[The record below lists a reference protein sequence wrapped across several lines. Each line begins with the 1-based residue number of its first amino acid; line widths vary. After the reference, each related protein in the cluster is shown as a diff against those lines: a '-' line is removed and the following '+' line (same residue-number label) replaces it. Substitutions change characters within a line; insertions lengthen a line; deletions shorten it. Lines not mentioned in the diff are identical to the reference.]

1 MKILKPAPSE
11 SECLSSNNTSIN
23 DNSTGCICYLL
34 LHTHVC
40 VGTCLCAALAAIA
53 STDSNILPP
62 VMRLANAPEI
72 GEAIQILTTDVLG
85 NLTVGK
91 SLLAFA

>member
-1 MKILKPAPSE
+1 MLFVIIHARM
-11 SECLSSNNTSIN
+11 CR
-23 DNSTGCICYLL
+23 YL
-34 LHTHVC
+34 C
-40 VGTCLCAALAAIA
+40 VCAALAAAIV

-85 NLTVGK
+85 NFTVGK